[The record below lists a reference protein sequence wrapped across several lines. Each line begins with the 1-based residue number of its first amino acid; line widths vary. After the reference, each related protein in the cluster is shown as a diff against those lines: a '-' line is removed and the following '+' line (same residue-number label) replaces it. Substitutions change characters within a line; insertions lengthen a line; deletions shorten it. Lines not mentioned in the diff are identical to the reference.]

1 MCIVK
6 TNIGNE
12 KRNAFNIFTVNVFPE
27 RSDSELLQ
35 TIIQNRTQ
43 NSCKQVHV
51 LPFFCRVLGLL
62 PFRYFHSIACSLIKR
77 INLPV
82 KEILKCA

>member
-1 MCIVK
+1 MCIVE

-35 TIIQNRTQ
+35 TIIQYRTQ

-51 LPFFCRVLGLL
+51 HSCRSTFFVEYSVCYHLVI
-62 PFRYFHSIACSLIKR
+62 ST
-77 INLPV
+77 V
-82 KEILKCA
+82 